1 MSLDELETFVTIARV
16 GGFGRAAQVLHRSQP
31 AISRRIDMLEAEL
44 RTPLFERVRGGMLL
58 TEAGR
63 ELLPYAERA
72 LAAVKD
78 GTEAVRNVAR
88 GDNGTVSLVLVGT
101 LASTPLA
108 QKLRSFRAS
117 HPGIR
122 LLLRTARSAEVS
134 EIVRSGEATIGLRYF
149 ADLDAGLA
157 CEQVG
162 EETLVVVCA
171 ADHSLA
177 GRRLRDARKLTRERW
192 VAFAP
197 QRERRE
203 TFATVVDERMRAA
216 GLGAVETVY
225 IDSLTAQKRF
235 VEAGFGLALVVESA
249 IDEERRRGAVGV
261 IDVPA
266 LKGKFPVVLVRRR
279 DGYLSG
285 AARALCRNLGARLGG
300 AR

>member
-1 MSLDELETFVTIARV
+1 MSLDELETFLTIARV

-31 AISRRIDMLEAEL
+31 AISRRIEVLEAGL
-44 RTPLFERVRGGMLL
+44 RTRLFERVRGGMML

-78 GTEAVRNVAR
+78 GVEAVRNVER
-88 GDNGTVSLVLVGT
+88 GDRGAVSLALVGT
-101 LASTPLA
+101 LASTTLA
-108 QKLRSFRAS
+108 EKLRGFRTG

-122 LLLRTARSAEVS
+122 LSLRTARSAEVS
-134 EIVRSGEATIGLRYF
+134 EIVRRGEATIGLRYF
-149 ADLDAGLA
+149 ADPGSGLA

-162 EETLVVVCA
+162 AETLVVICA
-171 ADHSLA
+171 PDHPLA
-177 GRRLRDARKLTRERW
+177 GRRMRDARKLAGERW

-197 QRERRE
+197 GRERRE

-216 GLGAVETVY
+216 GLGAVETVQ

-249 IDEERRRGAVGV
+249 IEEERRSGAVGV

-266 LKGKFPVVLVRRR
+266 LEGKFPVVLVRRR

-285 AARALCRNLGARLGG
+285 AARALCRALGARL
-300 AR
+300 

>member
-1 MSLDELETFVTIARV
+1 MTLDELETFLTIARV

-31 AISRRIDMLEAEL
+31 AISRRIEMLEAEL
-44 RTPLFERVRGGMLL
+44 RSPLFERVRGGMLL

-78 GTEAVRNVAR
+78 GVAAAR
-88 GDNGTVSLVLVGT
+88 GVERGDHGTVSLVLVGT
-101 LASTPLA
+101 LASTTLT
-108 QKLRSFRAS
+108 QKLRSFRTD
-117 HPGIR
+117 HPAIG
-122 LLLRTARSAEVS
+122 LSLRTARSAEVS
-134 EIVRSGEATIGLRYF
+134 EIVRRGEATIGLRYF
-149 ADLDAGLA
+149 AGLDAGLA

-162 EETLVVVCA
+162 AETLVVICA
-171 ADHSLA
+171 ADHPLA
-177 GRRLRDARKLTRERW
+177 GRRLRDARKIAGERW

-197 QRERRE
+197 DRERRE

-216 GLGAVETVY
+216 GLGAVETVH

-249 IDEERRRGAVGV
+249 IDEERRSGAVGV
-261 IDVPA
+261 IHVPA
-266 LKGKFPVVLVRRR
+266 LKVEFPVVLVRRR

-285 AARALCRNLGARLGG
+285 AARTLCRALGARLG
-300 AR
+300 

>member
-1 MSLDELETFVTIARV
+1 MSLDELETFLTIARV

-31 AISRRIDMLEAEL
+31 AISRRIEMLEAEL

-78 GTEAVRNVAR
+78 GADAVRSLERGAR
-88 GDNGTVSLVLVGT
+88 GSVSLVLVGT
-101 LASTPLA
+101 LASTALA
-108 QKLRSFRAS
+108 DKLRAFRADN
-117 HPGIR
+117 PAIR
-122 LLLRTARSAEVS
+122 LALRTARSAEVS
-134 EIVRSGEATIGLRYF
+134 DIVRRGEATIGLRYF
-149 ADLDAGLA
+149 ADPDTGFV

-162 EETLVVVCA
+162 AEALAVICA
-171 ADHSLA
+171 PDHPLA
-177 GRRLRDARKLTRERW
+177 GRRLRDAKKLAGERW

-197 QRERRE
+197 SRERRE

-216 GLGAVETVY
+216 GLGAVETVH

-249 IDEERRRGAVGV
+249 IEEERRSGALGV

-279 DGYLSG
+279 DGYLGG
-285 AARALCRNLGARLGG
+285 AARALCRALGARLG
-300 AR
+300 

>member
-1 MSLDELETFVTIARV
+1 MSLDELETFLTIARV

-44 RTPLFERVRGGMLL
+44 RMPLFERVRGGMLL

-63 ELLPYAERA
+63 ALLPYAERA

-78 GTEAVRNVAR
+78 GAEAVSNVER
-88 GDNGTVSLVLVGT
+88 GDHGTVSLVLVGT

-108 QKLRSFRAS
+108 QKLRSFRAK

-134 EIVRSGEATIGLRYF
+134 EIVRRGEATIGLRYF

-162 EETLVVVCA
+162 EEALVVVCA

-177 GRRLRDARKLTRERW
+177 GRRLRDARKLAGERW

-197 QRERRE
+197 DRERRE

-249 IDEERRRGAVGV
+249 IDEERRRGAVAV
-261 IDVPA
+261 IHVPA
-266 LKGKFPVVLVRRR
+266 LQGKFPVVLVRRR

-285 AARALCRNLGARLGG
+285 AARALCRNLGARLG
-300 AR
+300 